1 MTTAERLLAWARAV
15 AAHPELGLQ
24 GTWPRAAALLG
35 RQALEE
41 GLDGFWM
48 RQLPQMREATR
59 ATQLA
64 CFERFV
70 RDRDLVLGL
79 RTAWAALQSS
89 LPSPPV
95 RTRANSP

>member
-1 MTTAERLLAWARAV
+1 MTTAERRLAWARAV

-48 RQLPQMREATR
+48 RQLPQMLFEVIHIF
-59 ATQLA
+59 QLNML
-64 CFERFV
+64 EYFV
-70 RDRDLVLGL
+70 
-79 RTAWAALQSS
+79 
-89 LPSPPV
+89 
-95 RTRANSP
+95 